1 MNCFLIIVLALI
13 IVSIIGAMVFV
24 PLDMGISFW
33 LGCVQV
39 IAFIML
45 YWIIKK
51 ENKWT

>member
-13 IVSIIGAMVFV
+13 IVSIVGAMVFV
-24 PLDMGISFW
+24 PLDMGIAFW

-45 YWIIKK
+45 YWVVKSH
-51 ENKWT
+51 NKWD

>member
-24 PLDMGISFW
+24 PLNMGIGFW

-45 YWIIKK
+45 YWIVKN
-51 ENKWT
+51 ENKWD

>member
-13 IVSIIGAMVFV
+13 IVSIVGAMVFT
-24 PLDMGISFW
+24 PLEMGTGFW

-45 YWIIKK
+45 YWIVKN
-51 ENKWT
+51 ENKWD